1 MQFNYLAVN
10 LEKGLSRNITYYGK
24 SYRLISLR
32 VSERK
37 TKGLDIVTQIYVFF
51 SFYFS
56 LITAIRTA

>member
-32 VSERK
+32 MSERK
-37 TKGLDIVTQIYVFF
+37 TKGLDIVTQIYVF
-51 SFYFS
+51 
-56 LITAIRTA
+56 